1 MWKIFKKKN
10 EIKKRDPLIVN
21 NEKLILGSTL
31 SGKTPVLISG
41 LDLYY
46 LLVLL
51 NDKQITIIEL
61 GKQTLYEGIASDYTR
76 ERVKYEVI
84 QFEKIFY
91 DNSYSI
97 IVKRI

>member
-1 MWKIFKKKN
+1 MWKIFKNKN
-10 EIKKRDPLIVN
+10 KIEQQEPLIMD

-31 SGKTPVLISG
+31 SGKTPMLING

-46 LLVLL
+46 LLLL
-51 NDKQITIIEL
+51 LKGEQITIIEL
-61 GKQTLYEGIASDYTR
+61 GKQTLYEGNESDYNC

-84 QFEKIFY
+84 KFEKIHY
-91 DNSYSI
+91 DNSYTI

>member
-10 EIKKRDPLIVN
+10 GIKQQESLVID

-31 SGKTPVLISG
+31 SGKTPMLING

-46 LLVLL
+46 LLLLL
-51 NDKQITIIEL
+51 NGKQITIIEV
-61 GKQTLYEGIASDYTR
+61 GKQTLYEGNASDYNC
-76 ERVKYEVI
+76 EKVKYEVI
-84 QFEKIFY
+84 HLEKIHY
-91 DNSYSI
+91 DNSYTI